1 MQMLHKFCG
10 NKDICANSLPVYHF
24 GLTIVDLDFYLYCII
39 DLYCVDISG
48 NGAGRMLGFKPDQ
61 RI

>member
-1 MQMLHKFCG
+1 MQMLHKFCE
-10 NKDICANSLPVYHF
+10 NKDICDNPSPVYY
-24 GLTIVDLDFYLYCII
+24 GLIVDLDFYLYCII